1 MMRIGA
7 LAAGLKQKDGQPR
20 RRKRTP
26 SEDEVELFKTKE
38 HTEISDI
45 DIRENSK
52 TRLRFRKLP
61 WTELIL
67 TGVFWGGALIIF
79 IMMNVYAKRLKGL

>member
-7 LAAGLKQKDGQPR
+7 IAAGIKQRDGQPR
-20 RRKRTP
+20 KRKRTP
-26 SEDEVELFKTKE
+26 SEDEVELYKKQD
-38 HTEISDI
+38 HTVIKDI
-45 DIRENSK
+45 YIRENSK

-67 TGVFWGGALIIF
+67 TGFFWGGALTIF
-79 IMMNVYAKRLKGL
+79 ILM

>member
-7 LAAGLKQKDGQPR
+7 IAAGIKQRDGQPR
-20 RRKRTP
+20 KRKRTP
-26 SEDEVELFKTKE
+26 SEDEVELYKKQD
-38 HTEISDI
+38 HTVIKDI

-67 TGVFWGGALIIF
+67 TGFFWGGALTIF
-79 IMMNVYAKRLKGL
+79 ILM